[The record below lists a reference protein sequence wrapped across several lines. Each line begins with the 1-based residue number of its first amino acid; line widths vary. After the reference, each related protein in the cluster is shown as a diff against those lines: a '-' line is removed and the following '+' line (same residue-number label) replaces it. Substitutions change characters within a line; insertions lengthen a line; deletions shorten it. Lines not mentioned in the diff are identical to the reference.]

1 MVELTQE
8 QIQKLKELGRTQKEN
23 LLKMGETFKED
34 VKKYK
39 AAIYTCNATSC
50 HSGGAASVIDAFKES
65 LETMGLSQDVRMVCT
80 GCMGLCAT
88 GPLARVEIKGREPFL
103 YKEVT
108 PDLAR
113 IIVSEHVTP
122 ALRDGA
128 EQPLRLSNYLKSKEL
143 SLQLPFFTKQRK
155 IVLARLGH
163 SDPEN
168 LGEYVATGGYQA
180 LMKCLE
186 MKPEEVLEIIRKSG
200 LRGRGGA
207 GFPTAKKW
215 EMLAQAPLCDG
226 EKFMVCNGDEG
237 DPGAYMDSCILGG
250 GAHAVLEGM
259 MIGAYATGATSGWFY
274 VRAEYPLAIERVELA
289 LKQAKKYGILGKNIF
304 GSDFSFMAE
313 LRYGAG
319 AFVCGEETA
328 LLESLEGKRGTPHPR
343 PPYPTQ
349 KGLFGKPTAI
359 NNVETLANVPP
370 IILKGPEW
378 FSEVGT
384 ATSKGTK
391 VFALTGKVKHSGLVE
406 VPMGTTVECMVN
418 EIGGGTSSGK
428 PFKAVQTGG
437 PSGGVIPASH
447 LDMPICY
454 EELKK
459 LGSMMGS
466 GGMIVMDQ
474 DDSMVEIAK
483 FYLNFTVD
491 ESCGKCAPCRIGGY
505 QMLQL
510 VKKIADGEGTQSDLK
525 KIQEIGTAMKQAAL
539 CGLGQTAPNPV
550 LSTIRF
556 FYDEYETLIQQAQ
569 QKKAEKQKLQAE
581 LSSIEHEMKKL
592 DERKPDSTL
601 PAAGCSGQCKKE

>member
-8 QIQKLKELGRTQKEN
+8 QIDKLKQLGRTQKAN
-23 LLKMGETFKED
+23 LLKMGDDFKQD
-34 VKKYK
+34 VQKYV
-39 AAIYTCNATSC
+39 AAIYTCNATGC
-50 HSGGAASVIDAFKES
+50 HSGGAESVIDAFKES
-65 LETMGLSQDVRMVCT
+65 LETFGLQDKVRMVAT
-80 GCMGLCAT
+80 GCMGLCAS
-88 GPLARVEIKGREPFL
+88 GPLARVEIKGRDPFL
-103 YKEVT
+103 YQQVT
-108 PDLAR
+108 PDVAR
-113 IIVSEHVTP
+113 LIVSEHIVPTLEKDP
-122 ALRDGA
+122 N
-128 EQPLRLSNYLKSKEL
+128 EPLRLSKYLQGKEL
-143 SLQLPFFTKQRK
+143 SLKLPFFTKQK
-155 IVLARLGH
+155 KVVLKNLGH
-163 SDPEN
+163 SDPED
-168 LGEYVATGGYQA
+168 LGEYVALGGYQA

-186 MKPEEVLEIIRKSG
+186 MSPQEVLNIIKKSG

-207 GFPTAKKW
+207 GFPTGTKW
-215 EMLAQAPLCDG
+215 EMLAKAPLVDG
-226 EKFMVCNGDEG
+226 EKFIVCNGDEG

-250 GAHAVLEGM
+250 GAHQVLEGM

-274 VRAEYPLAIERVELA
+274 IRAEYPLALQRVELA
-289 LKQAKKYGILGKNIF
+289 IKQAKKYGILGKNIF
-304 GSDFSFMAE
+304 GSDFNFMAD

-359 NNVETLANVPP
+359 NNVETLANVAP
-370 IILKGPEW
+370 IILNGPDW
-378 FSEVGT
+378 FQSMGT
-384 ATSKGTK
+384 CTSKGTK

-406 VPMGTTVECMVN
+406 VPMGTTVGEMVN
-418 EIGGGTSSGK
+418 EVGGGTSSGK

-447 LDMPICY
+447 LDMPLCY

-459 LGSMMGS
+459 IGSMMGS
-466 GGMIVMDQ
+466 GGMIVMDH

-510 VKKIADGEGTQSDLK
+510 VKKIADGKGTEEDLAL
-525 KIQEIGTAMKQAAL
+525 IEQIGKAMKRGAL

-550 LSTIRF
+550 LSTLRF
-556 FYDEYETLIQQAQ
+556 FHDEYEALIKQAT
-569 QKKAEKQKLQAE
+569 EKRQAE
-581 LSSIEHEMKKL
+581 TKLKGEISKLESEMNKL
-592 DERKPDSTL
+592 ETQKPATGV
-601 PAAGCSGQCKKE
+601 GCNVNCMKR